1 MDLISS
7 ISASLD
13 IVKKLRDLDKK
24 VGEADF
30 KMLLA
35 DLTSELGD
43 AKLNAANLKI
53 ELAEAKGRV
62 EELERQLAQRSEAE
76 PNLHEGAYIFGDE
89 NRHYCTGCYDT
100 KGKKVLL
107 NEVTGPFTVFGK
119 WECPAC
125 DKKFGPSS
133 RYQRLAPAA
142 LATNIHLFLRRK

>member
-1 MDLISS
+1 VDVVSS
-7 ISASLD
+7 ISTAIE
-13 IVKKLRDLDKK
+13 IVKKLRALDKK

-53 ELAEAKGRV
+53 ELAEAKGQIQ
-62 EELERQLAQRSEAE
+62 EMERQLTQRSG
-76 PNLHEGAYIFGDE
+76 PQPDLHEGAYIFGDE
-89 NRHYCTGCYDT
+89 RRHYCTGCYDT

-125 DKKFGPSS
+125 EKKFGPSS
-133 RYQRLAPAA
+133 R
-142 LATNIHLFLRRK
+142 

>member
-7 ISASLD
+7 LSASID
-13 IVKKLRDLDKK
+13 IVKKLRDLDRK
-24 VGEADF
+24 VSEADF

-53 ELAEAKGRV
+53 DLSEAKERI
-62 EELERQLAQRSEAE
+62 EELERQLARRSAAE
-76 PNLHEGAYIFGDE
+76 PEVHESAYIFGDDG
-89 NRHYCTGCYDT
+89 RHYCTGCYDT
-100 KGKKVLL
+100 KGKKILL
-107 NEVTGPFTVFGK
+107 NEITGPFTVFGK

-133 RYQRLAPAA
+133 R
-142 LATNIHLFLRRK
+142 